1 MDPATGVER
10 LEAQEEEED
19 EVMPG
24 SYSEGGSSGSGL
36 RRKKDQVHHGEDQ
49 ARREE
54 DQVHLGEDENF
65 ESAEVRQRMIPVKPR
80 DQREIDEH
88 EASGHAQ
95 YRAWCKFCVEAFG
108 ISHQHKLVDGSADEV
123 PTIHSDFY

>member
-1 MDPATGVER
+1 
-10 LEAQEEEED
+10 
-19 EVMPG
+19 MPG

-36 RRKKDQVHHGEDQ
+36 RRAENRAQQ
-49 ARREE
+49 E
-54 DQVHLGEDENF
+54 DQVQHGEDENF
-65 ESAEVRQRMIPVKPR
+65 ESAEVRQRMIPVKPK
-80 DQREIDEH
+80 DQKEIDEH

-123 PTIHSDFY
+123 PSIHSDFF